1 MNKYVYTVRQS
12 IVTLTPFEIILLA
25 AILLLS
31 IVSFIVK
38 GEFGLN
44 NLIAC
49 VSATLGVF
57 CVVLGAKGSM
67 ANWIFGI
74 VECVLYTY
82 IALSGHIY
90 GDALQRL
97 FYTLPMQ
104 FVGWHLWSKRKR
116 NNEAVQIRTRYMTW
130 RIRALYFV
138 VIMLMILAFGY
149 FLKFAGP
156 HLTDFFHYMNFRVQ
170 PDYTN
175 ELQLWLDAS
184 TTILFLVAMFVSTK
198 AYVEQWYLWLIIN
211 VLSMVMWYLSTIDFS
226 FMMVA
231 KYAVYFVN
239 TFYGIY
245 MWHKLSKA

>member
-1 MNKYVYTVRQS
+1 MNKYLYTLRQS
-12 IVTLTPFEIILLA
+12 IVTLTLFEAALLA
-25 AILLLS
+25 AILCLS
-31 IVSFIVK
+31 IISFVVK
-38 GEFGLN
+38 GEFAVN

-67 ANWIFGI
+67 ANWLFGT
-74 VECVLYTY
+74 VECLLYTY

-116 NNEAVQIRTRYMTW
+116 NNAAVQIKTRYMSW

-138 VIMLMILAFGY
+138 VIVFLIVCFAC
-149 FLKFAGP
+149 FLKLAGP
-156 HLTDFFHYMNFRVQ
+156 HLTEFFYYMHFRVQ
-170 PDYTN
+170 PDYSN
-175 ELQLWLDAS
+175 EFQLWLDAS
-184 TTILFLVAMFVSTK
+184 TTILFLVAMFVSTR
-198 AYVEQWYLWLIIN
+198 AYVEQWYLWLVIN
-211 VLSMVMWYLSTIDFS
+211 LLSIAMWWMSNAGVS

-231 KYAVYFVN
+231 KYTVYLVN

-245 MWHKLSKA
+245 MWNKLSKA